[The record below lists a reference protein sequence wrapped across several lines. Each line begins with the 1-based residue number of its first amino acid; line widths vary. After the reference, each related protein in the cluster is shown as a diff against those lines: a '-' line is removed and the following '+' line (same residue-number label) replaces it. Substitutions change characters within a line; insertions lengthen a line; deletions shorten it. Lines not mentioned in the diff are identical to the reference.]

1 MLSPTHDIGGHMKD
15 TLDELLAAGVAN
27 GGAPGVVAATVD
39 RSGLTYLGS
48 AGERAISS
56 GVEMTTD
63 TVGAIFSMTK
73 AVTGAAAMQLVE
85 QGRIDLDAP
94 AGNYV
99 DELAEP
105 AMVLEGFDSDGQ
117 PITRPATRQVTLR
130 DLLTHTSG
138 YVYDIWNEDMAKWY
152 EATGTPTLFS
162 LLLAG
167 LKTPLAFDPGTQW
180 EYGIGIDWAGIMVER
195 VAGTTLGEYMTEH
208 IFEPLGM
215 HDTGFAHNEDM
226 LARASAIHARL
237 PDQSFMPMEL
247 PAPEAPEFEMG
258 GGGLQSTMSDY
269 ARFMT
274 LILNDGELDGVRVL
288 QADTVAQMVSNNM
301 GDLRVKELTTAA
313 PGFSNDAEMWPDVA
327 KSWGLTFQINE
338 ADASTGCPAGT
349 LSWAGL
355 ANSYFWIDRTNGI
368 GGCYLSQILPFADA
382 GSIDLFYDFQRA
394 VYADL

>member
-1 MLSPTHDIGGHMKD
+1 MKD

-48 AGERAISS
+48 AGERAIDS
-56 GVEMTTD
+56 GVEMTPD

-105 AMVLEGFDSDGQ
+105 AMVLEGFGGDGQ
-117 PITRPATRQVTLR
+117 PITRPATSTVTLR
-130 DLLTHTSG
+130 NLLTHTSG

-180 EYGIGIDWAGIMVER
+180 EYGIGIDWAGIMIER
-195 VAGTTLGEYMTEH
+195 VAGTTLGEYMTEN
-208 IFEPLGM
+208 IFEPLNM
-215 HDTGFAHNEDM
+215 HDTAFAHNEDM
-226 LARASAIHARL
+226 LARASAVHARL
-237 PDQSFMPMEL
+237 PDGSFMPIEL

-274 LILNDGELDGVRVL
+274 MILNDGELDGVRVL
-288 QADTVAQMVSNNM
+288 QADTVAQMATNNM
-301 GDLRVKELTTAA
+301 GDLRVKELTTSA
-313 PGFSNDAEMWPDVA
+313 PEFSNNAEMWTDVP

-338 ADASTGCPAGT
+338 AEASTGCPAGT

-355 ANSYFWIDRTNGI
+355 ANSYFWIDRSNGI

-394 VYADL
+394 VYANR